1 MTTLGCME
9 MERYVTSFDGTKLY
23 TSTIGQ
29 GPPIILCDGLGCAG
43 YIWKYLKQALCGQH
57 QIISWNYRGHGHS
70 GRPAHPEALGI
81 SALRADLAAVMDS
94 YGLSDAILFGH
105 SMGVQVILEFAVHL
119 PHRTRALVP
128 ICGSYGRPL
137 DTLHGH
143 GRVGKL
149 FPLLRHVMLNY
160 PSQGQA
166 VWRRILRS
174 KAAYAFASRFEVNGK
189 IVAVADFRPYFEHLC
204 AMDVGIFVQLLDR
217 LQEHTV
223 EPRLHEIKAPTLIIG
238 GERDSFT
245 PGWLSKRMQQ
255 HIADAELM
263 IVPGGTHITPIEIP
277 ELVALRIERF
287 LERRV
292 MHAPQA
298 KTGGIFADSREVAEH
313 KRVC

>member
-1 MTTLGCME
+1 MLTAME
-9 MERYVTSFDGTKLY
+9 MERYATSFDGTKLY
-23 TSTIGQ
+23 TSSIGS

-43 YIWKYLKQALCGQH
+43 YIWKYLKKALQDRH
-57 QIISWNYRGHGHS
+57 QLISWNYRGHGHS
-70 GRPAHPEALGI
+70 ARPAHPEALGI

-94 YGLSDAILFGH
+94 YGLDKAILFGH
-105 SMGVQVILEFAVHL
+105 SMGVQVILEFALHL

-160 PSQGQA
+160 PGQGQGL
-166 VWRRILRS
+166 WRRILQS
-174 KAAYAFASRFEVNGK
+174 KVAYAFASRFEVNGK
-189 IVAVADFRPYFEHLC
+189 LVAVADFQPYFEHLS

-223 EPRLHEIKAPTLIIG
+223 EPRLHEITAPTLVVG
-238 GERDSFT
+238 GERDTFT
-245 PGWLSKRMQQ
+245 PGWLSKRMSQL
-255 HIADAELM
+255 IPNSELM

-292 MHAPQA
+292 MNASEIETE
-298 KTGGIFADSREVAEH
+298 KS
-313 KRVC
+313 